1 MSAQAVTAL
10 FERVSSDE
18 EFRARLE
25 AAATPEEKH
34 RIVSEAGYEVTRDD
48 VSVIRELA
56 GVQELSDEDL
66 ENVAGGGDTVVI
78 IGATGAAIVA
88 AAAALCI

>member
-10 FERVSSDE
+10 FERVRSDE
-18 EFRARLE
+18 EFRGRLE

-34 RIVSEAGYEVTRDD
+34 RIVSEAGYEVTRED

-56 GVQELSDEDL
+56 GVRELSDEDL
-66 ENVAGGGDTVVI
+66 EKVAGGKGTPTN
-78 IGATGAAIVA
+78 IGPTGAAGVVA
-88 AAAALCI
+88 AAAAL